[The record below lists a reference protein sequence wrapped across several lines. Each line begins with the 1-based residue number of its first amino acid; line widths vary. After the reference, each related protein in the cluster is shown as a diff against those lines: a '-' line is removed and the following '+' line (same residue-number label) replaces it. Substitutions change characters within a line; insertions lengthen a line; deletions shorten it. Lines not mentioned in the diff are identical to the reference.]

1 MKKLKYIILPILIAA
16 GFTFGLNQY
25 LNKKNIEMLHTK
37 DLYMMLHDTKSLVKD
52 KGVFVNNHLMRDG
65 DIMML
70 GSSELSHSTKQH
82 PDYYFNTGRTKNG
95 VITIGRAYTQTLQD
109 ASIVGSLD
117 NNISEKKVVLLL
129 SMQWFMDKEGVSP
142 HHFQTRFSPIQFY
155 RFLDNPKISDDVKY
169 RYAKRVNELLKN
181 PGEYRDEALYAKMYI
196 DKSFKAN
203 VMKTMFSPYYSVRE
217 SMVAMKDKGISYKK
231 LDSMYDKDE
240 VNYNIKGKINWEE
253 EMKKAQSDAEKRVG
267 KKAEVLGGNRLYID
281 KGYYKQYIRNKDDY
295 FKNVYNYVDLNSSK
309 EFDDLSIFLDTCKD
323 LGIKPT
329 IVLIPGMNE
338 FYDYTGIDKNERTE
352 FFDKVRKTINPY
364 EHNLVDLTK
373 NEVRRYYL
381 RDVMHLGT
389 VGWVDLC
396 SQVYDIYER

>member
-25 LNKKNIEMLHTK
+25 LNKKNIEMLRTK

-82 PDYYFNTGRTKNG
+82 PDYYFNTGRTKNK
-95 VITIGRAYTQTLQD
+95 VITVGRAYTQTLQD

-281 KGYYKQYIRNKDDY
+281 KGYYKQYIHNKDDY

>member
-169 RYAKRVNELLKN
+169 RYAKRVDELLKN

>member
-37 DLYMMLHDTKSLVKD
+37 DLYMTLHDTKSLVKD

-181 PGEYRDEALYAKMYI
+181 PGEYRD
-196 DKSFKAN
+196 
-203 VMKTMFSPYYSVRE
+203 
-217 SMVAMKDKGISYKK
+217 
-231 LDSMYDKDE
+231 
-240 VNYNIKGKINWEE
+240 
-253 EMKKAQSDAEKRVG
+253 
-267 KKAEVLGGNRLYID
+267 
-281 KGYYKQYIRNKDDY
+281 
-295 FKNVYNYVDLNSSK
+295 
-309 EFDDLSIFLDTCKD
+309 
-323 LGIKPT
+323 
-329 IVLIPGMNE
+329 
-338 FYDYTGIDKNERTE
+338 
-352 FFDKVRKTINPY
+352 
-364 EHNLVDLTK
+364 
-373 NEVRRYYL
+373 
-381 RDVMHLGT
+381 
-389 VGWVDLC
+389 
-396 SQVYDIYER
+396 

>member
-37 DLYMMLHDTKSLVKD
+37 DLYMTLHDTKSLVKD

>member
-323 LGIKPT
+323 LRIKPT

-338 FYDYTGIDKNERTE
+338 FYDYTGIDKNERTK

>member
-25 LNKKNIEMLHTK
+25 LNKKNIEMLRTK

-82 PDYYFNTGRTKNG
+82 PDYYFNTGRTKNK
-95 VITIGRAYTQTLQD
+95 VITVGRAYTQTLQD

-117 NNISEKKVVLLL
+117 NNIAEKKVVLLL

-155 RFLDNPKISDDVKY
+155 RFLDNPKISDNVKY
-169 RYAKRVNELLKN
+169 RYAKRVDELLKN

-196 DKSFKAN
+196 DKSAKAS

-267 KKAEVLGGNRLYID
+267 KKDEVLGGNRLYID

>member
-267 KKAEVLGGNRLYID
+267 KKAEVLGGDRLYID

>member
-25 LNKKNIEMLHTK
+25 LNKKNIEMLRTK

-281 KGYYKQYIRNKDDY
+281 KGYYKQYIHNKDDY
-295 FKNVYNYVDLNSSK
+295 FKDVYNYVDLNSSK
-309 EFDDLSIFLDTCKD
+309 EFEDLSIFLDTCKD

>member
-1 MKKLKYIILPILIAA
+1 MKKLKYIILPILIGVAFA
-16 GFTFGLNQY
+16 FGLNQY
-25 LNKKNIEMLHTK
+25 LNKKNTEMLQTK

-52 KGVFVNNHLMRDG
+52 KGVFANNHLMKNG

-82 PDYYFNTGRTKNG
+82 PDYYFNTGRTKNK
-95 VITIGRAYTQTLQD
+95 VITVGRAYTQTLQD

-117 NNISEKKVVLLL
+117 NNIPEKKVVLLL
-129 SMQWFMDKEGVSP
+129 SMQWFMDKEGVSS

-169 RYAKRVNELLKN
+169 RYAKRVDELLKN
-181 PGEYRDEALYAKMYI
+181 PGEYRDEALYAKMYL
-196 DKSFKAN
+196 DESAKGN
-203 VMKTMFSPYYSVRE
+203 VMRTMFNPYYSVRE
-217 SMVAMKDKGISYKK
+217 SMVALKDKGITYKK
-231 LDSMYDKDE
+231 LDSMYDKTE

-281 KGYYKQYIRNKDDY
+281 KGYYRQYIHNKDDY
-295 FKNVYNYVDLNSSK
+295 FKDVYDYVDLTSSR
-309 EFDDLSIFLDTCKD
+309 EFEDLSIFLDTCRD
-323 LGIKPT
+323 LGVKPT

-338 FYDYTGIDKNERTE
+338 FYDYTGIDKKDRTE
-352 FFDKVRKTINPY
+352 FFDKVRKTIKPY
-364 EHNLVDLTK
+364 DYNLVDLTK
-373 NEVRRYYL
+373 NETRRYYL
-381 RDVMHLGT
+381 RDVMHIGT

-396 SQVYDIYER
+396 GQLYNIYER